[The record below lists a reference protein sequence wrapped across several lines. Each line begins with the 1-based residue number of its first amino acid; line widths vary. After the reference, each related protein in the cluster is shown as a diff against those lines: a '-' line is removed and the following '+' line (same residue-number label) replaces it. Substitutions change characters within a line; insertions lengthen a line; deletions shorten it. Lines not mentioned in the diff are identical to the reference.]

1 MLKIEKINIT
11 GFKSFADSTEI
22 RLGDGITTIVGP
34 NGCGKSNVSDAIS
47 WVLGEQSAK
56 SLRGTKMED
65 VIFSGTKARKP
76 VGMAEV
82 TLTLVAIEDIAPRTE
97 VDDIELPDSV
107 EMQIPETPASTL
119 VHTQKG
125 GEGVVIEPEPAPGD
139 PESQDGQQSA
149 GATDGE
155 VSAEVAAARPKVPR
169 YHRARQSNP
178 AGPILMAGERVT
190 IGRRLY
196 RSGES
201 DYIMNGRAC
210 RLRDIHDLFAGTGL
224 GTNNYAIIEQG
235 RIGQILSSKPQD
247 RRTLIEEAAG
257 ITKFKSRKRAA
268 ELRLDSARQNLF
280 RLNDIVSEVE
290 RQIGSLKR
298 QAAKARRYRR
308 LREEMRALLRDVF
321 AADWERLEVELDR
334 LEKLADRSHEEQ
346 EVLAA
351 RLSERDAEHRA
362 ASLQAREAEEA
373 LAQVRDRASALEL
386 EADRARNRH
395 SFLRE
400 QIAELMMRREEISR
414 DRERIADRLAL
425 IADERERKSEQHKEL
440 SAETDAEAAKLAE
453 QESAYQ
459 SRLRVLAERE
469 KSLEAI
475 RTRLMAEV
483 GRTERLRNQ
492 QTQLEDAERR
502 LGLDGARLDREA
514 AQASTRRDEASRHLA
529 ELADEMQMSQAR
541 LDELRQAIVQRV
553 EALAAARSSAAEAV
567 KRLRELEERRSARAH
582 RLSSLEDLD
591 ARHAYYSDAVQQ
603 VLSLEGNTFNAIG
616 TLADLADVEPTF
628 EPALESL
635 FGRELQS
642 ILVPGLDDALSGVE
656 YLVSTGAGRAAF
668 LVVAASAA
676 EVAASARVNGGGG
689 ARTAL
694 SLMRLPK
701 PVADAVA
708 RAYPEKASAIV
719 VDTVAEAIE
728 RSRAAGDHAS
738 VFVTVAG
745 ELVVNGRVVV
755 GGSATAQ
762 GAHLLGLK
770 REIKEIRSEL
780 ERIVWEVGS
789 AEAEVTE
796 TRRAVTDLEAESG
809 ELDSTLRADEKT
821 AIERTMRQKQL
832 ESDFERAEQHIRV
845 VDSERKRLVEEADEL
860 AARRTAVAAE
870 METAAVERQQVEAD
884 LASAQ
889 QGLSEL
895 RGEVE
900 VDGRQLAEARAVA
913 AARQERRRAVQ
924 SELRRLGEEEADLVA
939 RRDRNQIEGVEIESR
954 IEQLSGQVA
963 ETEGQSELYSTER
976 AGMDEALEVALTA
989 LNEVRHAVDAM
1000 ETEIAGMRERLDD
1013 VRAKG
1018 TGYEVERARLLSD
1031 AEHVR
1036 RGAASELSQSI
1047 EEVVESARAA
1057 RVDGPGPVRA
1067 VSVDE
1072 AGDETDGAVD
1082 FDDDLPLPA
1091 DPAEAARA
1099 RLDQIRRKVESLGA
1113 VNMMALEE
1121 LEEAETR
1128 FVFLTTQRKDVLD
1141 SIAATENALSE
1152 IKRRSRQK
1160 FRDAF
1165 AEINHNFTEMFQE
1178 LFGGGRG
1185 EMVLLD
1191 EDDVLESGIDI
1202 IAQPPGKRLQNVLLL
1217 SGGEKAMTAIAL
1229 VLAIFKY
1236 KPSPFCILDEVDAPL
1251 DEVNVGRFSDHIIEM
1266 SQTTQFLVITHSKRT
1281 MEAARALYGVTMEE
1295 PGVSKLVSVLF
1306 AEVKKEIEADG
1317 NEIEAVGAEGAGE
1330 EDGYEGEA
1338 GEGGGGLDLALGI
1351 VDEELAEV
1359 LGQGGGEEGGGI
1371 EETDDVEDRVEAHSA
1386 SSGRGKGSPCVEG
1399 GKGGGASSPDRS
1411 AVAPVTAAREA
1422 LRSSMSQAC

>member
-1 MLKIEKINIT
+1 MLKIEKLHIT
-11 GFKSFADSTEI
+11 GFKSFADATEI
-22 RLGDGITTIVGP
+22 KLGDGITTIVGP

-56 SLRGTKMED
+56 NLRGAKMED
-65 VIFSGTKARKP
+65 VIFNGTKARKP

-82 TLTLVAIEDIAPRTE
+82 MLTLVAIEDIVPRTE
-97 VDDIELPDSV
+97 VDDIELPDAV
-107 EMQIPETPASTL
+107 EMAIPETPSSTL
-119 VHTQKG
+119 IHTQAG
-125 GEGVVIEPEPAPGD
+125 GEGVTIPAGGGETPD
-139 PESQDGQQSA
+139 SPDGAQVPA
-149 GATDGE
+149 
-155 VSAEVAAARPKVPR
+155 AEGTAAAIAPPKPKSPR
-169 YHRARQSNP
+169 YHRAKPTNP
-178 AGPILMAGERVT
+178 SGPILMAGDRVT

-257 ITKFKSRKRAA
+257 ITKFKTRKRAA

-308 LREEMRALLRDVF
+308 LREEMRSLLRDVF
-321 AADWERLEVELDR
+321 AADWERLEAELDR
-334 LEKLADRSHEEQ
+334 LEKLARRSREEQ
-346 EVLAA
+346 DGLSATLA
-351 RLSERDAEHRA
+351 ERDIEHRT

-373 LAQVRDRASALEL
+373 LAKVRDRASALEL

-400 QIAELMMRREEISR
+400 QIAELMLRREEIAR

-425 IADERERKSEQHKEL
+425 IAEERDRKTLQHKEL
-440 SAETDAEAAKLAE
+440 SAETDAEAARLAE
-453 QESAYQ
+453 QESTYQ
-459 SRLRVLAERE
+459 SRLRVLGERE
-469 KSLEAI
+469 KALEAI

-492 QTQLEDAERR
+492 QTQFDDVERR
-502 LGLDGARLDREA
+502 LGLEGARLDRES
-514 AQASTRRDEASRHLA
+514 AQASTRRDEASRHLT
-529 ELADEMQMSQAR
+529 ELADEMQMSQVR
-541 LDELRQAIVQRV
+541 LDELRRTIVERV
-553 EALAAARSSAAEAV
+553 EALATAKSNAAAAA

-616 TLADLADVEPTF
+616 TLGDVADVEPTF
-628 EPALESL
+628 EAALESL

-668 LVVAASAA
+668 LVVAASAD
-676 EVAASARVNGGGG
+676 EIASSVRVNGSDGGP
-689 ARTAL
+689 RTAL

-708 RAYPEKASAIV
+708 KAYPDKAMAIV
-719 VDTVAEAIE
+719 VDTVGEAIE
-728 RSRAAGDHAS
+728 RSRVAGDAPN
-738 VFVTVAG
+738 VFVTIAG

-755 GGSATAQ
+755 GGSATAA

-789 AEAEVTE
+789 AEAEVSE
-796 TRRAVTDLEAESG
+796 TRRAVADLEAESG

-821 AIERTMRQKQL
+821 AIERTMRQRQL
-832 ESDFERAEQHIRV
+832 ETDFERAEQHIRV
-845 VDSERKRLVEEADEL
+845 VESERKRLAEEIAEL
-860 AARRTAVAAE
+860 GVRRAAVVVE
-870 METAAVERQQVEAD
+870 METASVERQQVEVD

-900 VDGRQLAEARAVA
+900 ADGRQLAEARAVA
-913 AARQERRRAVQ
+913 AARQERRRAVS
-924 SELRRLGEEEADLVA
+924 SELRRLGEEETDLVA
-939 RRDRNQIEGVEIESR
+939 RRDRNQIEGVEIEAR

-963 ETEGQSELYSTER
+963 ETEGQSEQYSSER
-976 AGMDEALEVALTA
+976 AGMDEALETALTT
-989 LNEVRHAVDAM
+989 LNDVRHAVDAM
-1000 ETEIAGMRERLDD
+1000 ETEIAGMRERLDE
-1013 VRAKG
+1013 VKAKG

-1057 RVDGPGPVRA
+1057 RVDGPVPVDA
-1067 VSVDE
+1067 VDE
-1072 AGDETDGAVD
+1072 SESGDEFEVTGDL
-1082 FDDDLPLPA
+1082 DDDLPLPS

-1099 RLDQIRRKVESLGA
+1099 RLDQIRRTVESLGA

-1165 AEINHNFTEMFQE
+1165 AEINHNFGEMFQE

-1185 EMVLLD
+1185 EMILLD

-1295 PGVSKLVSVLF
+1295 PGVSKLVSVRF
-1306 AEVKKEIEADG
+1306 AEAKRENEEDG
-1317 NEIEAVGAEGAGE
+1317 NEIEADGAQGAGDEVSIEGEAGDEELDAALGIIDEELAQAFGQSGGEGAGE
-1330 EDGYEGEA
+1330 DSVGETEDSEA
-1338 GEGGGGLDLALGI
+1338 
-1351 VDEELAEV
+1351 
-1359 LGQGGGEEGGGI
+1359 
-1371 EETDDVEDRVEAHSA
+1371 EDRVEAHSA
-1386 SSGRGKGSPCVEG
+1386 S
-1399 GKGGGASSPDRS
+1399 
-1411 AVAPVTAAREA
+1411 
-1422 LRSSMSQAC
+1422 